1 MPVARFVERIAA
13 IGIVL
18 FSVAAMAELPQRTD
32 GNGAEQKRYA
42 PLELTRATRPWEFAS
57 ALGTRSALFARE
69 DGNFEAWVYPL
80 KILRNFHLRF
90 KTGNQT
96 IDSKAVARSIRVRP
110 ESTTITYAW
119 DTFSVQETL
128 FVPVDEPGAVVI
140 LETDSSLPIEIEAV
154 FERDFQLEWPA
165 PMGGS
170 DIDWVPALHAFLM
183 DENQRK
189 FTALVGSP
197 SATSSQVESSTNYT
211 NVKENT
217 IGLGIAAPGKST
229 RILAIAASFQ
239 GLPPVEA
246 TYKRLVS
253 SYTQLLAQSADYYSD
268 YLQSKIALELPDKP
282 LEEAYRWAEVSVLQG
297 LVANP
302 YLGTGLVA
310 GYKGSAD
317 NDQRPGYAWFFGRDA
332 LWTSLALDAEG
343 DFTTTRTALEFLS
356 KYQRKDGKVPHEIA
370 QGAGFVPWFD
380 TMPYAYASAD
390 ATPLYIVAMDDYLRH
405 SGDAAFVRDK
415 WDNIW
420 RAYQFLISTYDK
432 DGLPQNEGIGHG
444 WVEGGPLL
452 PVKGE
457 LYQSAVAA
465 EALKSL
471 AHLAH
476 VLGKEDQAARLAS
489 DYEHS
494 RAALNNTFWI
504 ADQGRYAF
512 AIDTKGKQNETVS
525 VLSAVPMW
533 FGQLDRTK
541 ADSMIEA
548 ISTPEIQTSWG
559 MRIIPS
565 NSPHYEAD
573 GYHSGT
579 VWPLFT
585 GWAAVGEYRYHH
597 TEPAYANLR
606 SNALLTFDGS
616 LGHVTEVLSGNYYQT
631 LATGSPQQIWSSAM
645 VVAAMLKGLLGLDQD
660 ALANHV
666 TLEPHIPA
674 DWPSFAIHNIKA
686 GQCSLNISYSKQ
698 ADKEASE
705 TLKSETLKFE
715 IESSA
720 GKSCSVELSPSV
732 SLRAQVLH
740 VDLNGRSAAYRLED
754 NAQDQHIH
762 IAIDPADLARGSAS
776 VEIRLK
782 EDFGI
787 LQDFSLPALGGT
799 NDGLRIVAKNWN
811 EARDTLTLDT
821 ESAVSGAYELGLWN
835 PEQISSVEGADL
847 VFASSLN
854 DNASEPRA
862 HRAMNAAER
871 SPAHL
876 RIVTTSR
883 SATGAAQ
890 QTVVLHFIPSAR
902 RKNAAES
909 STKADAHAK

>member
-1 MPVARFVERIAA
+1 MPVARFLKRIVA
-13 IGIVL
+13 IGTVL
-18 FSVAAMAELPQRTD
+18 FSLTARSELPQPQKPESSDTAPKLD
-32 GNGAEQKRYA
+32 G
-42 PLELTRATRPWEFAS
+42 PLMLTRAARPWEFAS
-57 ALGTRSALFARE
+57 ALGTRSALLAKE

-140 LETDSSLPIEIEAV
+140 LETDSSLPIEIEAA

-170 DIDWVPALHAFLM
+170 DIDWNPALHAFLM

-217 IGLGIAAPGKST
+217 MGLGIAAPGKST
-229 RILAIAASFQ
+229 RILVIAASFQ

-246 TYKRLVS
+246 TYKRLVA
-253 SYTQLLAQSADYYSD
+253 SYPQLLAQSAAYYSD
-268 YLQSKIALELPDKP
+268 YLQSQIALELPDKP
-282 LEEAYRWAEVSVLQG
+282 LEDAYRWAEVSVLQG
-297 LVANP
+297 LVTNP

-343 DFTTTRTALEFLS
+343 DFATTRTALEFLS
-356 KYQRKDGKVPHEIA
+356 RYQRKDGKVPHEIA

-405 SGDAAFVRDK
+405 SGDAAYVRDK
-415 WDNIW
+415 WDDIW
-420 RAYQFLISTYDK
+420 RAYRFLVSTYDK
-432 DGLPQNEGIGHG
+432 NGLPQNEGVGHG

-465 EALKSL
+465 EALHSL
-471 AHLAH
+471 ANIAR
-476 VLGKEDQAARLAS
+476 VLGKEEQASRLQS
-489 DYEHS
+489 EYESS
-494 RAALNNTFWI
+494 RMALNKTFWI
-504 ADQGRYAF
+504 ADQDRYAF

-533 FGQLDRTK
+533 FGLLDPAK
-541 ADSMIEA
+541 AGAMIESL
-548 ISTPEIQTSWG
+548 STPEMQTSWG

-597 TEPAYANLR
+597 AEPAYANLR

-616 LGHVTEVLSGNYYQT
+616 LGHVAEVLSGNYDQT
-631 LATGSPQQIWSSAM
+631 LATGSPHQIWSSAM

-660 ALANHV
+660 SLANRV
-666 TLEPHIPA
+666 TLQPHIPA
-674 DWPSFAIHNIKA
+674 DWPYFAIRGIKA
-686 GQCSLNISYSKQ
+686 GQCNLNIRYSKQ
-698 ADKEASE
+698 DDKEASE
-705 TLKSETLKFE
+705 TLTFDIDST
-715 IESSA
+715 A
-720 GKSCSVELSPSV
+720 GKSCSVELAPAL
-732 SLRAQVLH
+732 SLRAQVLQ
-740 VDLNGRSAAYRLED
+740 VALNGHPIAYRQED
-754 NAQDQHIH
+754 NAQDKHIH

-776 VEIRLK
+776 VEIRIK

-787 LQDFSLPALGGT
+787 VQDFSLPPLGST
-799 NDGLRIVAKNWN
+799 NEGLRIVAENWN
-811 EARDTLTLDT
+811 EAHDALTIKT
-821 ESAVSGAYELGLWN
+821 ESAVSGTYELGLWN
-835 PEQISSVEGADL
+835 AQQVSSVEGADL
-847 VFASSLN
+847 VFAT
-854 DNASEPRA
+854 DNAHEPKA
-862 HRAMNAAER
+862 HRMSAVER
-871 SPAHL
+871 PLPRL
-876 RIVTTSR
+876 RIVTTSQ
-883 SATGAAQ
+883 SAASSAS
-890 QTVVLHFIPSAR
+890 QTVVLHFIPSTKR
-902 RKNAAES
+902 RHAPES
-909 STKADAHAK
+909 STKADADAH